1 MASKRELIEP
11 HKGDK
16 RYVRR
21 DPKGEF
27 KESDDV
33 GRSLAVDLTWS
44 VARRTSLFIGIGQFH
59 RGDAARGM
67 RARDPTVWTG
77 RALQGSL
84 SSWLSGSLAPG
95 HDGY

>member
-33 GRSLAVDLTWS
+33 GRSLAVDQRTKAKN
-44 VARRTSLFIGIGQFH
+44 VAKPGQGDKGDRR
-59 RGDAARGM
+59 R
-67 RARDPTVWTG
+67 
-77 RALQGSL
+77 
-84 SSWLSGSLAPG
+84 
-95 HDGY
+95 